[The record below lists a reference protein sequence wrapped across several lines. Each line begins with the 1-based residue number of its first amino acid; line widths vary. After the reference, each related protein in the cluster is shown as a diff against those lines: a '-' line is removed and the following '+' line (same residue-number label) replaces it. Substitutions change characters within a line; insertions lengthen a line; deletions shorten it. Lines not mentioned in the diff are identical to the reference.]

1 MTWKSKESGARMV
14 VLETQTCNENAI
26 AFYHKNAFQMIGF
39 DLFAYTIIL
48 FVY

>member
-1 MTWKSKESGARMV
+1 MV

-39 DLFAYTIIL
+39 DLIDYTNTDTERHENRNEMGKP
-48 FVY
+48 